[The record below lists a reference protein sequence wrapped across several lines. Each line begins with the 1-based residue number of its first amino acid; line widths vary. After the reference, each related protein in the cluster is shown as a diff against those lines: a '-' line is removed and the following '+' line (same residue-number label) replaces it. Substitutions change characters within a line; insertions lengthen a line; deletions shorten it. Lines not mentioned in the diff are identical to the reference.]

1 MNKVLRMHLSFS
13 MKPMSVSELAYGLGI
28 VLYTIT
34 PPGGSI
40 TVLEARYLASL
51 CLLTGYI
58 QI

>member
-13 MKPMSVSELAYGLGI
+13 MKPMNVSELAYGLGI
-28 VLYTIT
+28 VSYTIT

-51 CLLTGYI
+51 CLLT
-58 QI
+58 